1 MSVLLLVASEVSGVS
16 PDQVQQPEGNV
27 RRAVTRVEL
36 QDRPKEEGLKC
47 FSTGLSHIKTLTYNT
62 LIIQTDVTSEHKT
75 SHKGQ
80 FDEIESYT
88 SK

>member
-36 QDRPKEEGLKC
+36 QDRPKEEGLKG
-47 FSTGLSHIKTLTYNT
+47 FSAGLFTH
-62 LIIQTDVTSEHKT
+62 
-75 SHKGQ
+75 
-80 FDEIESYT
+80 
-88 SK
+88 